1 MDSEALKT
9 FMDGRVTMYNR
20 PDFIGSDPILIPHRF
35 SAKEDKEISAFLA
48 ATIAWGKRSIIIS
61 NAEKLMD
68 IMENQPHAFI
78 TQASD
83 TDLVKLESFVHR
95 TFNATDLLYFVEA
108 LRQLYKGHGG
118 LEGAFSSGFQKY
130 DSTAEAIASF
140 RALFLSF
147 GAPERTGKHVANPLK
162 GSSAKRLNMFLRW
175 MVRDDKAGV
184 DLGIWKSISPASLM
198 LPLDVHTGNVARKTG
213 LLVRTQDDWK
223 AVEEVTSKLRQWDPE
238 DPVKYDFA
246 LFGLGIFEGY

>member
-35 SAKEDKEISAFLA
+35 SAKEDKEISGFLA

-61 NAEKLMD
+61 NAEKLMN
-68 IMENQPHAFI
+68 ILENQPHAFVMH
-78 TQASD
+78 ASEN
-83 TDLVKLESFVHR
+83 DLMKLESFVHR
-95 TFNATDLLYFVEA
+95 TFNATDLLYFIEA
-108 LRQLYKGHGG
+108 LRQLYSNHGG
-118 LEGAFSSGFQKY
+118 LERAFSGGFQKHHNA
-130 DSTAEAIASF
+130 AEAIADF
-140 RALFLSF
+140 RSLFLSF
-147 GAPERTGKHVANPLK
+147 GAPDRTGKHVANPLK
-162 GSSAKRLNMFLRW
+162 GSSAKRINMYLRW
-175 MVRDDKAGV
+175 MVRNDQAGV
-184 DLGIWKSISPASLM
+184 DLGLWKTISPALLM

-213 LLVRTQDDWK
+213 LLTRAQDDWK
-223 AVEEVTSKLRQWDPE
+223 AVEEVTGNLRKWDPE